1 MRNTSSLGMSFTADG
16 LLSDRSIIFGSAL
29 INVLRYGLAAATS
42 IMFWMVAKKPAQ
54 DPSRRVRM
62 NKHW

>member
-1 MRNTSSLGMSFTADG
+1 MSFTADG
-16 LLSDRSIIFGSAL
+16 LVSDRSNIFGSAL

>member
-1 MRNTSSLGMSFTADG
+1 MSSAVEG
-16 LLSDRSIIFGSAL
+16 LLSDPLIILGAAL
-29 INVLRYGLAAATS
+29 TNVLRYGLAVATS